1 MVRPVTDLEGH
12 PDIVELR
19 ERYDRA
25 SSMPTGY
32 IAEGLLLLTGVYL
45 AISPWVV
52 GFHGT
57 QPNLAVNNLICGI
70 AVAFLALAFATAY
83 GRTHGLAF
91 VPVVLGVWTFIAPWV
106 IAGAYATGGSI
117 ANNIVVGVIMFALGL
132 VMLRLPGTATGRVR
146 R

>member
-25 SSMPTGY
+25 SAAPTGY

-52 GFHGT
+52 NFAGA
-57 QPNLAVNNLICGI
+57 QPNLAVNNLICGV

-106 IAGAYATGGSI
+106 IGGAYATGGSI

-132 VMLRLPGTATGRVR
+132 VMLRLPGIGSPRVR